1 MCILMGNSSKIISSC
16 RSQTVYSGGDQ
27 GAPHVL
33 ETNLLYLWLPAKI
46 PPGFRRTTV
55 TIGLKKKQ
63 VKQIYKAPFITI
75 RKITRFSPA
84 NSPNTHH
91 ILYCQVNDSDVQTE
105 DEALLKQPRS
115 NLRRVAEAARLRHC
129 GNLQDPNHWWIHR
142 LQHGGLWCRHS
153 IEFSGNIKEAKEWRR
168 KPFTKD
174 NPSLCDHTKT
184 LKKERKCNSES
195 RGWR

>member
-1 MCILMGNSSKIISSC
+1 MGNSSKIISSC

-33 ETNLLYLWLPAKI
+33 DTNLLYLWLPAKI

-91 ILYCQVNDSDVQTE
+91 ILYCQVNDSDIQTE
-105 DEALLKQPRS
+105 DEASQ
-115 NLRRVAEAARLRHC
+115 ATT
-129 GNLQDPNHWWIHR
+129 
-142 LQHGGLWCRHS
+142 
-153 IEFSGNIKEAKEWRR
+153 IEFASSCRR
-168 KPFTKD
+168 CKTQTLRKSSRPKPLV
-174 NPSLCDHTKT
+174 NSPPSTWWT
-184 LKKERKCNSES
+184 VM
-195 RGWR
+195 